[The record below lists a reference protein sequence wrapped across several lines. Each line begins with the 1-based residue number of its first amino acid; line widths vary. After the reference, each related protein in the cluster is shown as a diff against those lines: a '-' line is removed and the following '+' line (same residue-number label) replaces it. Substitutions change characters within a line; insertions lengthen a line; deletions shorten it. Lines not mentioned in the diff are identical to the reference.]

1 MPPEER
7 KPAAAKHKAERP
19 DRDGVVFRVSVGN
32 DAKVLRER
40 EALLRS
46 LDRKY
51 GITR

>member
-32 DAKVLRER
+32 DATVLRER
-40 EALLRS
+40 EALLHS